1 MEDSVPP
8 EPIADCGEKLCTM
21 RIRFPDGTT
30 EQRRFL
36 AEHRLKVSR
45 SPPKCLNRILPLLL
59 LLLGLDELFWC
70 KRILSFR
77 LQNSH
82 RVSKERCM
90 LLLHYERPLSSIP
103 LSFTHTSL
111 THTYLSL
118 IPPTSTSL
126 THFLPPTPMFFSPTP
141 LQLTALDEGQ
151 TLEEAGLCPQETLF
165 LEER

>member
-36 AEHRLKVSR
+36 ARHRLKVSC
-45 SPPKCLNRILPLLL
+45 SPPKCLNGILPLL

-70 KRILSFR
+70 QRILSFR

-82 RVSKERCM
+82 WVSKERCT
-90 LLLHYERPLSSIP
+90 LLLHYERPRSSIP
-103 LSFTHTSL
+103 LSFTHTHFSN
-111 THTYLSL
+111 TYLSHIFPL
-118 IPPTSTSL
+118 SFTHTHFSNMYLSLSL
-126 THFLPPTPMFFSPTP
+126 THFLLIPPRSSHPPPYS
-141 LQLTALDEGQ
+141 
-151 TLEEAGLCPQETLF
+151 
-165 LEER
+165 